1 MKISNDK
8 LNLSYYSGSD
18 HVPTVFNIINE
29 EENETVLHID
39 FNSINEEDIVS
50 ILLFRLNKLQKT
62 EKRSRKITEAM
73 IALHEALDSFIFL
86 NNISKKK

>member
-8 LNLSYYSGSD
+8 LNLSYYSDSD
-18 HVPTVFNIINE
+18 YVPTVFNIINE
-29 EENETVLHID
+29 EENKNVLHID